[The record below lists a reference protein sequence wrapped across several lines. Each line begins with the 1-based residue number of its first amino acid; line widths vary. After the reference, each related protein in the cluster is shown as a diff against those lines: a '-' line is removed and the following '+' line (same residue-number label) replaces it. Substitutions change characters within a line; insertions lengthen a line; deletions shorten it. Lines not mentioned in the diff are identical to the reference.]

1 MSFKSL
7 MCNGPKPDL
16 ARQHKHHAQCSKI
29 LSIFYTL
36 EIPEQKIFMA
46 VFDQIVENNKEKL
59 DNE

>member
-1 MSFKSL
+1 